1 VIEFDDVKRE
11 ITLFMRGLD
20 MARAN
25 EVFEAPHMSQIDS
38 RKNYGEV
45 RISTFGYLDDQPVFL
60 AWTYRGSKRRII
72 SMRRANERE
81 IKKYQ
86 ERMGRS

>member
-1 VIEFDDVKRE
+1 MIEFDAVKRE
-11 ITLFMRGLD
+11 VTLFVRGLD

-25 EVFEAPHMSQIDS
+25 EIFDAPHMDQIDH
-38 RKNYGEV
+38 RKDYGEV
-45 RISTFGYLDDQPVFL
+45 RVISFGYLDNLPVVVV
-60 AWTYRGSKRRII
+60 WTYRGIKKRVI

-86 ERMGRS
+86 ARLG

>member
-11 ITLFMRGLD
+11 ITLFVRGLD

-25 EVFEAPHMSQIDS
+25 EIFEAPHMDQIDF

-45 RISTFGYLDDQPVFL
+45 RT
-60 AWTYRGSKRRII
+60 
-72 SMRRANERE
+72 
-81 IKKYQ
+81 
-86 ERMGRS
+86 